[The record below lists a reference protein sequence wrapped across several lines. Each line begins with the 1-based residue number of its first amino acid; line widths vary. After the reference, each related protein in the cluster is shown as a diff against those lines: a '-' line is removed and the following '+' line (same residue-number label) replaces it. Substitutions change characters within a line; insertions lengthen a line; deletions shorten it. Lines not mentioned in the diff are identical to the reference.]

1 MNDQAWLYQT
11 DDLEKALA
19 FRVQRASRVLRV
31 HLSRFLA
38 DFGLDVSQEQYFIL
52 FKVQAKPGC
61 SQSDLADQLLGDYP
75 NVTRLVDSLVER
87 GLVERRQDPTDRR
100 RHAVY
105 LTDRGQEITQRLV
118 PAILEQRRK
127 LYAGLTADEIEVFR
141 TVIDKIELRAA
152 ELAGLIPPEASE
164 E

>member
-1 MNDQAWLYQT
+1 MNDQAWLYET
-11 DDLEKALA
+11 DDLHKALA

-52 FKVQAKPGC
+52 FKVQAQPGC
-61 SQSDLADQLLGDYP
+61 SQSDLADRLLGDYP

-87 GLVERRQDPTDRR
+87 GLIERRPDPADRR

-105 LTDRGQEITQRLV
+105 LTDQGHQIAERLI

-127 LYAGLTADEIEVFR
+127 LYADLTADEIEVFR
-141 TVIDKIELRAA
+141 TIIDKIESRAA
-152 ELAGLIPPEASE
+152 QLAGLIPPETGE